1 MDKIVAKL
9 NEKLAEQV
17 AKKKPENTLTE
28 QPGGQSKFS
37 QMLQEKISQSTP
49 VTDSLQNQITTAQ
62 KGQSEELFAK
72 MNEELKSEEQ
82 QELKVVSADDIR
94 INISDS
100 ELGTQTRLDPKEKFL
115 GIFEDLNSDMLSL
128 DSAIEVL
135 ADPGTKLTKRQLLAY
150 QAGIGNMTINTEL
163 FSRLAQS
170 VAQNLNTLLNTN
182 VG

>member
-17 AKKKPENTLTE
+17 AKKKPENTLQE
-28 QPGGQSKFS
+28 SGGQSKFS
-37 QMLQEKISQSTP
+37 QMLNEKLTQTST
-49 VTDSLQNQITTAQ
+49 VTDPSLNQQITSQ
-62 KGQSEELFAK
+62 KGDDLYAK
-72 MNEELKSEEQ
+72 MSEQLAAEEQ
-82 QELKVVSADDIR
+82 QELKVMPAGDIR
-94 INISDS
+94 INISEGD
-100 ELGTQTRLDPKEKFL
+100 LGTQNKFDAKEKFM

-135 ADPGTKLTKRQLLAY
+135 ADPGVKMNKRQLLAY